1 MAPEYERDGPK
12 EWTAISRDTFGEF
25 RRRCD
30 ERHDRIESALQR
42 IQASLDAMILRI
54 DSREDRIETLER
66 TMWWQRGILVLCAAL
81 VSLHP
86 VAQAVPLLKHVIG
99 GHP

>member
-1 MAPEYERDGPK
+1 MAPDYDSRASDGG
-12 EWTAISRDTFGEF
+12 ISRDTFAEF

-30 ERHDRIESALQR
+30 ERHERIEDSLKA
-42 IQASLDAMILRI
+42 IQAGIDAMILRL
-54 DSREDRIETLER
+54 DSREERMEKLER

>member
-1 MAPEYERDGPK
+1 MSDQWEVRSSDDG
-12 EWTAISRDTFGEF
+12 ISRDTFAEF

-30 ERHDRIESALQR
+30 ERHDRIEASLQR
-42 IQASLDAMILRI
+42 IQAGVDALILRI
-54 DSREDRIETLER
+54 DAREERIETLER
-66 TMWWQRGILVLCAAL
+66 TLWWQRGILILCAAL

-86 VAQAVPLLKHVIG
+86 VAQAIPMLRHVIG